1 MTGSGEILLVS
12 CYELGHA
19 PLGVAWPAAFL
30 ERAGY
35 SPDLHDLSVEPLDEG
50 KVRRARVV
58 AISVP
63 MHTALRLGL
72 EVARRVR
79 EINPSCQVA
88 FFGLYAALHAD
99 VLRREGADIVL
110 GGECEQALVD
120 WIAGHP
126 PLSSVVRER
135 LDFPLPSRA
144 RLPGLDRYARLVR
157 AGGDVLAG
165 AVEASRGCKHLC
177 RHCPIPA
184 VYQGRFFTVPADV
197 VIEDARRQV
206 AAGAAHI
213 TFSDPDFL
221 NGPGH
226 ALKIART
233 FHAEF
238 PAVTF
243 DATIKVEHILRHRGM
258 LAEFAQ
264 LGCLFVVSA
273 VESLSDIV
281 LTRLHKGHARA
292 DVFVALDVV
301 EQAGIAFRPSWLPFT
316 PWATVQDYL
325 DMLGFVAARDLVDNV
340 DPVQFAIRLL
350 VPPGSLLLADPDLAG
365 CPFDPEKLAHV
376 WVHPDPRMDR
386 LHAEVAAIVE
396 ADARA
401 GRDAD
406 ETFARVWDVAHR
418 LAGLQ
423 VGEVMVG
430 RRPRDRA
437 APRLSEPW
445 FC

>member
-19 PLGVAWPAAFL
+19 PLGIAWPAAFL
-30 ERAGY
+30 ERAGFA
-35 SPDLHDLSVEPLDEG
+35 PDLHDVSVEPLDEN
-50 KVRRARVV
+50 KVRRARIV

-72 EVARRVR
+72 DVARRVR
-79 EINPSCQVA
+79 ALNPSCKIA

-99 VLRREGADIVL
+99 LLRREGADIVL

-120 WIAGHP
+120 WIEGHP
-126 PLSSVVRER
+126 PQSPVVRER

-157 AGGDVLAG
+157 PGGDVLAG

-213 TFSDPDFL
+213 TFSDPDFM

-226 ALKIART
+226 AMKVARR
-233 FHAEF
+233 FHSEF
-238 PAVTF
+238 PGVTF
-243 DATIKVEHILRHRGM
+243 DATIKVEHILRQRGVF
-258 LAEFAQ
+258 AELGR

-273 VESLSDIV
+273 VESMSDDV
-281 LTRLHKGHARA
+281 LARLHKGHTRA
-292 DVFVALDVV
+292 DVFTALDVV
-301 EQAGIAFRPSWLPFT
+301 EQSGIAFRPSWLPFT
-316 PWATVQDYL
+316 PWSTLHDYT
-325 DMLGFVAARDLVDNV
+325 DMLDFVAAKDLVDNV

-386 LHAEVAAIVE
+386 LHADVAEIVE
-396 ADARA
+396 ADARQCKDA
-401 GRDAD
+401 G
-406 ETFARVWDVAHR
+406 ETFARVRDVAHR
-418 LAGLQ
+418 LAGLE
-423 VGEVMVG
+423 VGG
-430 RRPRDRA
+430 RFLRRPRDRA